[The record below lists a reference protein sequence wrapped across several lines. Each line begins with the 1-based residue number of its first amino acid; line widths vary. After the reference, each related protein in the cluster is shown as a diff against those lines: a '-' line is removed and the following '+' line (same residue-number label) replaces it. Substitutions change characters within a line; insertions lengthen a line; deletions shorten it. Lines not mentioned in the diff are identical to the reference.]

1 MLFKI
6 DSSVFAPMRRLNKIE
21 FNPNNEVSE
30 FKLSGIHFPVLTEIT
45 MFRIEIFDSKLFDNF
60 GKLESLTASG
70 ASLRLIH
77 GDAFFGM
84 KSLSWVFLQNNF
96 IKSLNLSMSN
106 LADLEKV
113 VIENNQIESFHSK
126 EFANCK
132 RLKQLRIA
140 GNKLKLIS
148 LSNLKTIAPQ
158 LTFVN
163 FANTTPELIYSFKF
177 SSLINLET
185 LDLSMNS
192 IKDKRIDINE
202 MTKMRFL
209 TLKDSFRGSIITYEL
224 S

>member
-6 DSSVFAPMRRLNKIE
+6 DSSVFAPMRRLNRID
-21 FNPNNEVSE
+21 FNPNGEVSE
-30 FKLSGIHFPVLTEIT
+30 FKLSGIHFPELTIIS

-77 GDAFFGM
+77 RDAFFGM
-84 KSLSWVFLQNNF
+84 NSLSWVFLQNNY

-106 LADLEKV
+106 LTDLDRV
-113 VIENNQIESFHSK
+113 VIENNQIESFHS
-126 EFANCK
+126 EELANCK

-148 LSNLKTIAPQ
+148 LSNLRTIAPQ

-163 FANTTPELIYSFKF
+163 FANTTPELIYSFDF
-177 SSLINLET
+177 STLINVDAF
-185 LDLSMNS
+185 DLSMNS
-192 IKDKRIDINE
+192 IKDKRIVFDE
-202 MTKMRFL
+202 MAKIKFL
-209 TLKDSFRGSIITYEL
+209 SLRDSFRGSIITYEL